1 VTEGRILSVLK
12 GSQTPH
18 PSRPEEDHPHRTI
31 AGAAADGAAEAAI
44 ENLRA
49 RFFPPRPDRPGR
61 LPRDGRSGQSGPS
74 NPAQD
79 GAREDRGRSAGKPAE
94 IPARGWK
101 DILLR
106 VKDRLGEDHLTMIAA
121 GVAFYALLAIFPG
134 IAALVSLYGLVFDA
148 ADVERQ
154 MSLLAGV
161 LPGDALAI
169 LTTEVKRV
177 ATASSGSLTFG
188 ALGGLGVALWS
199 ATSGTKALFEA
210 LNIAYAEKEKRGF
223 FRLTAIALVF
233 TLGAVLFVVLALA
246 LIAIVPVAL
255 DYLGLGETG
264 KVLISVLR
272 WPLLAAGVIVALGLL
287 YRHGPSRDH
296 PQWRWL
302 SWGAAAATVLWLVG
316 SLLFSFYV
324 SNFGDYNATYGS
336 VGAIVILLMWFYIS
350 ALIILV
356 GAELNAEMEHQTVKD
371 TTQGPPQPMGRRG
384 ATMADTIASK
394 R

>member
-1 VTEGRILSVLK
+1 ML
-12 GSQTPH
+12 
-18 PSRPEEDHPHRTI
+18 
-31 AGAAADGAAEAAI
+31 
-44 ENLRA
+44 
-49 RFFPPRPDRPGR
+49 PDE
-61 LPRDGRSGQSGPS
+61 
-74 NPAQD
+74 D
-79 GAREDRGRSAGKPAE
+79 GARGARGRRAAKPAE

-121 GVAFYALLAIFPG
+121 GVAFYALLAIFPD
-134 IAALVSLYGLVFDA
+134 ITALVSLYGLVFDA

-161 LPGDALAI
+161 LPGDALSI
-169 LTTEVKRV
+169 LTTAVKKV
-177 ATASSGSLTFG
+177 ADASSGSLTFG
-188 ALGGLGVALWS
+188 AIGGLAVALWS

-223 FRLTAIALVF
+223 LRLTAIALLF
-233 TLGAVLFVVLALA
+233 TLGAVLFVILALA
-246 LIAIVPVAL
+246 LIAIVPVVL

-324 SNFGDYNATYGS
+324 SNFGNYNATYGS
-336 VGAIVILLMWFYIS
+336 VGAIILLMWFYIS

-356 GAELNAEMEHQTVKD
+356 GAELNAEMEHQTAKD

-384 ATMADTIASK
+384 ATMADTVAS
-394 R
+394 RR